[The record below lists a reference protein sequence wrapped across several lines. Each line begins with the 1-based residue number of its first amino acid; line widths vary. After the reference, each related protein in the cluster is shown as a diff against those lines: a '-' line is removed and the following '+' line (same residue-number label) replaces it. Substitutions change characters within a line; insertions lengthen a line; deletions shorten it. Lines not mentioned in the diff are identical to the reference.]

1 MPPLSA
7 SRTLL
12 LEALALLALAAAMA
26 AVVNL
31 SRPVPLPWLGSGLP
45 EAPAASA
52 AMGAA
57 PEAAAAPG
65 APGEAAP
72 APAAPAV
79 PEVDTAQALAL
90 HAAGQARFVD
100 ARFAAD
106 FALGH
111 IPGALNVAPGLFED
125 QIAALLGTPDPARPL
140 VLYCSSPT
148 CPMSHELALF
158 LDSMGYEAL
167 SVYPGG
173 MAEWSAAGGPVE
185 VAR

>member
-52 AMGAA
+52 TSAA
-57 PEAAAAPG
+57 LG

-72 APAAPAV
+72 APAV
-79 PEVDTAQALAL
+79 PEVDTARALAL

-100 ARFAAD
+100 SRFAED

-125 QIAALLGTPDPARPL
+125 QIAALLEAPDPARPL
-140 VLYCSSPT
+140 VLYCSSPS

-158 LDSMGYEAL
+158 LESMGYEAL

-173 MAEWSAAGGPVE
+173 MAEWTAAGGPVE